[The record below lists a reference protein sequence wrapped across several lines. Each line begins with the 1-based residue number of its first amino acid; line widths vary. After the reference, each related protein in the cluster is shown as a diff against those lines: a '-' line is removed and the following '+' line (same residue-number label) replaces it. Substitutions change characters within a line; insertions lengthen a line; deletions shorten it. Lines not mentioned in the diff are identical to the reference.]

1 MRFNRLAGIVIIFIC
16 GVIACSKEN
25 TSNRIQAAVVNS
37 DSHGGGGP
45 VNCDLFAYPDTIF
58 YPQTSSS
65 DYIVMP
71 LNVQDGKYGSFPDVM
86 KIDRNSGAINI
97 TKSETGLKYI
107 VWFIPNGTKDTCKK
121 FVTISGINYTD
132 SIFTLANQKS
142 VSVPIYNANTQE
154 PIACNGG
161 CNFGQNLVSQG
172 IAIDQSTGV
181 LDLKQS
187 LLNGALGKHP
197 KNGTFKDFLMQYK
210 IGDKSNDALNS
221 ISFRLYYYKL
231 KSQIPDSLINVL
243 NAKSSQVLL
252 DDDTD
257 ADDDNLLAGMHSVS
271 LTSLTTI
278 TNKQHDVGET
288 RCRPPY
294 IIVTQK

>member
-1 MRFNRLAGIVIIFIC
+1 MKINRTAAIVLLFIC
-16 GVIACSKEN
+16 GIIACSKEN
-25 TSNRIQAAVVNS
+25 TATNKSTAFTNSNISIASV
-37 DSHGGGGP
+37 
-45 VNCDLFAYPDTIF
+45 CDRFAYPDTIF
-58 YPQTSSS
+58 YPKTSST
-65 DYIVMP
+65 DYIVKP
-71 LNVQDGKYGSFPDVM
+71 LHIQDGKYGSFPDVM

-132 SIFTLANQKS
+132 SIFTLNNKSS
-142 VSVPIYNANTQE
+142 VSIPVYNANTQQS
-154 PIACNGG
+154 IACNGT
-161 CNFGQNLVSQG
+161 CSFGQNLIKQG
-172 IAIDQSTGV
+172 VAVNKLTGII
-181 LDLKQS
+181 DLKQT
-187 LLNGALGKHP
+187 LLNGALGANP
-197 KNGTFKDFLMQYK
+197 QNGTFKDYVMQYK

-231 KSQIPDSLINVL
+231 KSQIPDSLINIL
-243 NAKSSQVLL
+243 NAKKSQVLL

-257 ADDDNLLAGMHSVS
+257 ADDDHLLAGMQYNINSF
-271 LTSLTTI
+271 TSTT
-278 TNKQHDVGET
+278 NRQHDAGET